1 MVRSEC
7 RILTTEIVERL
18 VYAIGLFRDT
28 GNYKIFPLK
37 RDGHNTVFT
46 NSFQSLKET
55 INIAGWV
62 ILLEKSFCVEYISNW
77 SFTVETVTKSRKCH
91 QSRVC
96 YIKVEMI
103 HQSRKQHHGRKCNI
117 EEGSVIKIENAI
129 HQSRKC
135 DIKIE
140 NAIKV
145 ENAISMFITQC
156 KEK

>member
-1 MVRSEC
+1 M
-7 RILTTEIVERL
+7 
-18 VYAIGLFRDT
+18 
-28 GNYKIFPLK
+28 
-37 RDGHNTVFT
+37 
-46 NSFQSLKET
+46 
-55 INIAGWV
+55 IN
-62 ILLEKSFCVEYISNW
+62 
-77 SFTVETVTKSRKCH
+77 
-91 QSRVC
+91 
-96 YIKVEMI
+96 
-103 HQSRKQHHGRKCNI
+103 QSRKQHHGRKCNI